1 MYLGFSLVGEAGT
14 LLETALRS
22 EIYSQNNSI
31 LTFVKLARRLLWVIW
46 SNLPSLTLGLG
57 WSSRFPRLRI
67 SGWGIRRKSSL
78 ATQQHSYTVTQP
90 LLHSHTYGNTHLL
103 VHRSI
108 SENSCHIFLKQM
120 MWSWVTIALQRWSQ
134 SSVLRVPCLMN
145 WHQFSSDVWQIMAC
159 VLISCHKKPRR
170 RALFR
175 ILSANEKASP

>member
-1 MYLGFSLVGEAGT
+1 MYQSPLSNGHIYLYYGFSLVGEAGT
-14 LLETALRS
+14 LFGTALRS

-78 ATQQHSYTVTQP
+78 ATQQHSSYTVTQP
-90 LLHSHTYGNTHLL
+90 LLHIHTYGNTHLS

-120 MWSWVTIALQRWSQ
+120 MWSWVTIALQRWSK
-134 SSVLRVPCLMN
+134 VPYYVFRVWWIGINFPPTSGKSWLVC
-145 WHQFSSDVWQIMAC
+145 
-159 VLISCHKKPRR
+159 
-170 RALFR
+170 
-175 ILSANEKASP
+175 